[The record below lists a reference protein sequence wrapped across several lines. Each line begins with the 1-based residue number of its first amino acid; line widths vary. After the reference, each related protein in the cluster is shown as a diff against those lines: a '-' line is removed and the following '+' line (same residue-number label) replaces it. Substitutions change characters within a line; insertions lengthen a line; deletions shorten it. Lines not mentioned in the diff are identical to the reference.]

1 MRYGEGGLPY
11 IYSYEGC
18 VSVCLC
24 VCVRERERERMR
36 EIEYS
41 WWGEEVRQTVAARG
55 TIELSQEEEG
65 GRRGV
70 RWRRREKQR
79 EMLPQFLTI

>member
-1 MRYGEGGLPY
+1 MVRGDYHIFTHMRG
-11 IYSYEGC
+11 
-18 VSVCLC
+18 VSVFVC
-24 VCVRERERERMR
+24 VCVCERERERMR